1 MREPTLGMLF
11 FVPILNPVAFFR
23 QFAMDVLQISF
34 TASNTVRDDTPY
46 TIYEIE
52 IRSSSTITWVIYKR
66 YSDFHKIH
74 EEVPPRVSV
83 LGGCGGGGGGGGCV
97 GG

>member
-1 MREPTLGMLF
+1 
-11 FVPILNPVAFFR
+11 
-23 QFAMDVLQISF
+23 MDVLQISF

-74 EEVPPRVSV
+74 QEVLPLVPVVVLPCVLSADWNHYEEQKSHTHRVW
-83 LGGCGGGGGGGGCV
+83 
-97 GG
+97 